1 MLSVKWE
8 GENYFLYILSVKKKI
23 GSLNRKKKEGR
34 RENFA
39 MVIQVYIYHKSQDEW
54 TEKET

>member
-8 GENYFLYILSVKKKI
+8 GENYFLYMLSVKKK
-23 GSLNRKKKEGR
+23 REFEQKKKEGK